1 MKADNELENIAAIVN
16 ALDAKKAEN
25 IVVLDLREQSSYLN
39 YFVIVSALSR
49 AHLKT
54 LFDEVHKTAVEHGI
68 ERPRAQ
74 SPHYESGW
82 VTYDFGFYVIHLFE
96 EEKRKFYNLEDIWR
110 NAARVDLAH
119 TTRTH
124 DLKPRKGDSENS
136 AKPKKTSSTKK
147 KKSTA
152 KTERFSKKKTTIKKK
167 TTKEKKMAT
176 AKKKPAKKKAAKKP
190 AKKKAA
196 KKK

>member
-1 MKADNELENIAAIVN
+1 MSADSDLKSIGVIVK
-16 ALDAKKAEN
+16 ALDAKKGSD

-54 LFDEVHKTAVEHGI
+54 LFDEVHKTAVENNI
-68 ERPRAQ
+68 ERPRPQ
-74 SPHYESGW
+74 SPQFDSGW
-82 VTYDFGFYVIHLFE
+82 VTYDFGFYVIHIFE
-96 EEKRKFYNLEDIWR
+96 DEKRKFYNLEGIWK
-110 NAARVDLAH
+110 NAKPVALPETRSIDL
-119 TTRTH
+119 T
-124 DLKPRKGDSENS
+124 PRKGDS
-136 AKPKKTSSTKK
+136 KGDQIPKKTVKK
-147 KKSTA
+147 KAA
-152 KTERFSKKKTTIKKK
+152 KTAAKAESFSKKKTTIKKK
-167 TTKEKKMAT
+167 TTKEINMAT